1 MQLHISES
9 LAHKSWYRPD
19 IDGLRAIA
27 VVSVVLFHYGAPI
40 RGGFTGVDI
49 FFVISGFL
57 ITQTLVAEI
66 AAGTFSI
73 VGFYDRRIR
82 RILPALLVMLAA
94 TLAAG
99 TLLLTPGDYA
109 SLGTTA
115 AMATLGASNIFFLA
129 HTGYF
134 DRTSDFLPLL
144 HTWSLAVE
152 EQFYLVW
159 PLLLYLLSRW
169 GSRVFMARV
178 LAALVIIVCAASIAY
193 FRVDPKAAFFL
204 APPRAWELGIGALL
218 VFLPALN
225 RAAGETAALIG
236 LTLIAIGFTISPTK
250 FPGEFALYPCVGA
263 GLIVWPRSGKA
274 TSSEMLGLLAPIG
287 LISYS
292 LYLWHWPIW
301 VLYRI
306 YINGASPGAAEATCL
321 AIISLIVATFSYRYV
336 ETPFRRR
343 RRKPVRTVA
352 AGIAAMLTMFVAGLS
367 ISAANGLP
375 QRFPAEAQP
384 LRDLA
389 TMWDWPCQ
397 ETTVDGVGPYCVF
410 GAAWETAKHKSM
422 IWGDSHAQHLAPII
436 EAVARDRDR
445 SFLVFAGCSAVLG
458 DGNSIISIG
467 VPNYPQ
473 RCGRLHVLAMKLL
486 ADTAIDQVVLT
497 SSWLELPRRIGNDD
511 EARGARAMRDALI
524 KLVGEISA
532 PGRQVVLIGGEPELP
547 LQVVECAHAEIAGL
561 WRAPCES
568 ELGSADARTILQRS
582 AVVDDIIAGVAQTHA
597 NVATA
602 FPARNLCNDQGCDI
616 RLDGEFLYRDPSHIR
631 RNLKPQTRRD
641 FADKIG
647 LTAALS
653 RQR

>member
-9 LAHKSWYRPD
+9 LTHKSWYRPD
-19 IDGLRAIA
+19 IDGLRAVA
-27 VVSVVLFHYGAPI
+27 VISVVLFHYGAPI
-40 RGGFTGVDI
+40 RGGFTGVDV

-57 ITQTLVAEI
+57 ITQTLAAEI

-94 TLAAG
+94 TLLAG

-109 SLGTTA
+109 TLGTTA
-115 AMATLGASNIFFLA
+115 AMATFGASNIFFLA

-134 DRTSDFLPLL
+134 DRTSDLLPLL

-159 PLLLYLLSRW
+159 PLLLSVLSRW
-169 GSRVFMARV
+169 CSRIVMAGILTAFAV
-178 LAALVIIVCAASIAY
+178 VVCAASIAY
-193 FRVDPKAAFFL
+193 FRIDPKAAFYL

-225 RAAGETAALIG
+225 RASGEIAALIG
-236 LTLIAIGFTISPTK
+236 LTLIVVGFTISPVK
-250 FPGEFALYPCVGA
+250 FPGEFALYPCLGA
-263 GLIVWPRSGKA
+263 ALVVWPRSGKT
-274 TSSEMLGLLAPIG
+274 TSSEVLGLLAPIG
-287 LISYS
+287 LTSYS

-306 YINGASPGAAEATCL
+306 YVNGAAPSTIEAVLL
-321 AIISLIVATFSYRYV
+321 AMSSLIVAIVSYRYL

-343 RRKPVRTVA
+343 RWKPLHTVG
-352 AGIAAMLTMFVAGLS
+352 AGVAAMLTIFAAGIS

-389 TMWDWPCQ
+389 TMWDWPCR
-397 ETTVDGVGPYCVF
+397 ETKIDGLGPYCIF
-410 GAAWETAKHKSM
+410 GAAWETAKHRSM
-422 IWGDSHAQHLAPII
+422 IWGDSHAEHIAPIV
-436 EAVARDRDR
+436 EAVPGDRDR
-445 SFLVFAGCSAVLG
+445 SFLVFARCSAVLG
-458 DGNSIISIG
+458 NGNSIISIG
-467 VPNYPQ
+467 TPNYPQ
-473 RCGRLHVLAMKLL
+473 RCERIHARAIKLL
-486 ADTAIDQVVLT
+486 QDPTIDQVILT
-497 SSWLELPRRIGNDD
+497 SSWLELPRRIGNGD
-511 EARGARAMRDALI
+511 ERSGAKAMHDALT
-524 KLVGEISA
+524 KLVEETSI
-532 PGRQVVLIGGEPELP
+532 PGRRFVLIGGEPELP
-547 LQVVECAHAEIAGL
+547 LQIVECAHAKIAGL
-561 WRAPCES
+561 WRAPCEA
-568 ELGSADARTILQRS
+568 ELRSTDARTILQRS
-582 AVVDDIIAGVAQTHA
+582 AVIDDIIAEIAHTRP

-602 FPARNLCNDQGCDI
+602 FPARRLCNDEGCDVS
-616 RLDGEFLYRDPSHIR
+616 LDGEFLYRDPSHIR

-647 LTAALS
+647 LTAALN
-653 RQR
+653 Q